1 MKPHWLAEKEGNKMR
16 KTGYARIAMFF
27 GFIGLLVATVGCGGR
42 EPASTLQP
50 SVSEAKSGEASKSI
64 TITGIVQDVMLSARV
79 IALQEP
85 VEGFQDVA
93 LLPSTRLISSEGKGI
108 SLREIKPG
116 MRIQATGHPGSSG
129 ALLAEKV
136 QVLP

>member
-1 MKPHWLAEKEGNKMR
+1 MR

-27 GFIGLLVATVGCGGR
+27 GFIGLLVATVSCGGR
-42 EPASTLQP
+42 EPVPTLQP
-50 SVSEAKSGEASKSI
+50 PALEAKGGEANKSI

-85 VEGFQDVA
+85 VEGFQNVA
-93 LLPSTRLISSEGKGI
+93 LLPSTRLISSEGKEI

-116 MRIQATGHPGSSG
+116 MRIQAIGHPGSSR